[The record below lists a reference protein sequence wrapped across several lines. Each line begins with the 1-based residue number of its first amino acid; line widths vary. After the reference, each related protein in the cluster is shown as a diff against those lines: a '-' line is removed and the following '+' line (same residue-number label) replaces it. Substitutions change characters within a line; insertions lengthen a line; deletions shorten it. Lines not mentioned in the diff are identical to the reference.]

1 MAVVSMQKVRVIVHQ
16 HDVDDFLSTVQRF
29 GSMEFTATADGD
41 LTELSS
47 EAPHALLL
55 PRVQHAVGF
64 METYEA
70 KRSLWRTLRDGTFT
84 DCSEADIAQCLSDTD
99 AVTAIVTD
107 VEALR
112 VELAEKS
119 ELVRSFQEQYMLL
132 QAWQSVTNRLSDIDT
147 ALTTSVL
154 VVLQTG
160 IKVAFSD
167 VLTEVG
173 ATTELSYGVEQV
185 DIDTALVTII
195 KTDLEAFESAATEAG
210 LIIVSR
216 PEGSATAVVEV
227 SQIEQKLAAA
237 RDALGFVHDQ
247 AEHVTHTHL
256 KELRIAGELLGW
268 ERDRFSTLETGKGTV
283 STAVFDGWLV
293 ADRRAA
299 IESELAEKNISAV
312 FVQQELKTNEEPPVE
327 IANGPWIQPFEVVT
341 RLYGMPGHKDLD
353 PTVFLAGFFFL
364 FFGLSLT
371 DVGYGIF
378 LMAVAVMILTLFKV
392 APVVRT
398 FAKLLLFMG
407 LGSALV
413 GLLFGGYLG
422 IPPESL
428 PASLKAIQVFDPIG
442 NPLPV
447 FYLALGLGVFQV
459 MVGMIIKIYSEARNN
474 RLMDGLLDQGP
485 WLFVFCI
492 GILYVGVI
500 SGYVTFIT
508 TTILVNLIYVGILMI
523 VLASGRKGVTISGK
537 ITSALLALYDS
548 IGYFSD
554 ILSYSRL
561 LALGLATTALAF
573 AVNLIA
579 EIVSGTP
586 VVGPILAIVVLVVGH
601 LFTLAVNTLG
611 AFIHSARLQFVEFFG
626 KFIDGTGRAF
636 KPLSRTARYI
646 TAREE

>member
-1 MAVVSMQKVRVIVHQ
+1 MAVVSMQKVRVVVHQ

-29 GSMEFTATADGD
+29 GSMEFTATTDGD

-64 METYEA
+64 METYEV
-70 KRSLWRTLRDGTFT
+70 KRGLWRTLRDGTFT
-84 DCSEADIAQCLSDTD
+84 DCSEADIDQCLSDTD
-99 AVTAIVTD
+99 AVAAIVVD

-268 ERDRFSTLETGKGTV
+268 ERDRFQPLK
-283 STAVFDGWLV
+283 LV
-293 ADRRAA
+293 
-299 IESELAEKNISAV
+299 
-312 FVQQELKTNEEPPVE
+312 
-327 IANGPWIQPFEVVT
+327 
-341 RLYGMPGHKDLD
+341 
-353 PTVFLAGFFFL
+353 
-364 FFGLSLT
+364 
-371 DVGYGIF
+371 
-378 LMAVAVMILTLFKV
+378 
-392 APVVRT
+392 
-398 FAKLLLFMG
+398 
-407 LGSALV
+407 
-413 GLLFGGYLG
+413 
-422 IPPESL
+422 
-428 PASLKAIQVFDPIG
+428 
-442 NPLPV
+442 
-447 FYLALGLGVFQV
+447 
-459 MVGMIIKIYSEARNN
+459 
-474 RLMDGLLDQGP
+474 
-485 WLFVFCI
+485 
-492 GILYVGVI
+492 
-500 SGYVTFIT
+500 
-508 TTILVNLIYVGILMI
+508 
-523 VLASGRKGVTISGK
+523 
-537 ITSALLALYDS
+537 
-548 IGYFSD
+548 
-554 ILSYSRL
+554 
-561 LALGLATTALAF
+561 
-573 AVNLIA
+573 
-579 EIVSGTP
+579 
-586 VVGPILAIVVLVVGH
+586 
-601 LFTLAVNTLG
+601 
-611 AFIHSARLQFVEFFG
+611 
-626 KFIDGTGRAF
+626 
-636 KPLSRTARYI
+636 
-646 TAREE
+646 REQ